1 MRLVDFSV
9 TFMLSLLFTI
19 AVKSNQKGLGLFL
32 CLWKLQKRFLHAKQT
47 VSLVLYSFILASPLF
62 CFLTFIKSRPFSNYQ
77 VTVFIKIW
85 IVNFEILNMK
95 SGPRFTA
102 HHSLLISALGLIKF
116 SIQWLWSIATNPSLE
131 LTFKCG
137 FDTIFQKKNHSATGS
152 PLTTDWQQTTDNGEH
167 TTHHSLLHHYT
178 ITPVHNPPLTIPVTS
193 SLPAYLGRQVIF
205 DRKLYREVFWS
216 YEISLSL

>member
-47 VSLVLYSFILASPLF
+47 VSLVLCSFILASPLF
-62 CFLTFIKSRPFSNYQ
+62 CFLTSIKSRPFSNYQ

-95 SGPRFTA
+95 WRVLMWLRYNFSKEKSLSQQLPV
-102 HHSLLISALGLIKF
+102 HHSRHLSLRACLRSLEGRWF
-116 SIQWLWSIATNPSLE
+116 SIENCIE
-131 LTFKCG
+131 KC
-137 FDTIFQKKNHSATGS
+137 F
-152 PLTTDWQQTTDNGEH
+152 
-167 TTHHSLLHHYT
+167 
-178 ITPVHNPPLTIPVTS
+178 
-193 SLPAYLGRQVIF
+193 
-205 DRKLYREVFWS
+205 
-216 YEISLSL
+216 

>member
-1 MRLVDFSV
+1 V
-9 TFMLSLLFTI
+9 
-19 AVKSNQKGLGLFL
+19 L
-32 CLWKLQKRFLHAKQT
+32 C
-47 VSLVLYSFILASPLF
+47 SFILSSPLF
-62 CFLTFIKSRPFSNYQ
+62 CFLTSIKSRPFSNYQ

-85 IVNFEILNMK
+85 IINFEILNMK

-152 PLTTDWQQTTDNGEH
+152 QSPVYQFTSPQLSANSYQS
-167 TTHHSLLHHYT
+167 TTHHSLLIAALGLVEFSIQWLWSIATNPSLELTGTTHHSL
-178 ITPVHNPPLTIPVTS
+178 ITKIH
-193 SLPAYLGRQVIF
+193 
-205 DRKLYREVFWS
+205 
-216 YEISLSL
+216 